1 MVERRPIFET
11 LEYRKVLNATVNV
24 QPFSVI
30 AGDVGEIR
38 VSLSAP
44 VANTVTVDCSA
55 ANNTANLGPDYVMP
69 PSVTVVFQP
78 GQTLAKPVPVVTF
91 ADPDEP
97 DGITSKAFRI
107 TLSDPTGGVSLGTSQ
122 ALGTIIE
129 PANTQIT
136 TSGMQ
141 GQRADD
147 DSDSSL
153 NVSISDAGNTVEGDF
168 ANFQVTLSQIYGSD
182 VSVYYETTDGT
193 ALAGANYV
201 ASAGYV
207 TIPAGTSTADIT
219 VATIDQGDN
228 EPYDAYFC
236 VELTGTNSEN
246 ISAAGTASAFLQYS
260 GTSVNNSV
268 SINDAGNVVAGQD
281 ADFNLTLAQPRI
293 LPDRRRNRLGR
304 FRLQRDIRYCD
315 DFGRQFDC
323 RNYGAYHRRGGE

>member
-1 MVERRPIFET
+1 
-11 LEYRKVLNATVNV
+11 
-24 QPFSVI
+24 
-30 AGDVGEIR
+30 
-38 VSLSAP
+38 
-44 VANTVTVDCSA
+44 
-55 ANNTANLGPDYVMP
+55 
-69 PSVTVVFQP
+69 
-78 GQTLAKPVPVVTF
+78 
-91 ADPDEP
+91 
-97 DGITSKAFRI
+97 
-107 TLSDPTGGVSLGTSQ
+107 
-122 ALGTIIE
+122 
-129 PANTQIT
+129 
-136 TSGMQ
+136 MQ

-260 GTSVNNSV
+260 GTSSTWQGH
-268 SINDAGNVVAGQD
+268 APA
-281 ADFNLTLAQPRI
+281 
-293 LPDRRRNRLGR
+293 
-304 FRLQRDIRYCD
+304 
-315 DFGRQFDC
+315 RQT
-323 RNYGAYHRRGGE
+323 RGTS